1 MKKLESEAKIKLE
14 QDQWKTAWQTIS
26 SNKKK
31 AKITNAFAINTSTDI
46 KPSKTQFPKKVQLGG
61 FLRVLLNK
69 CASPLMKVAVPLAKT
84 CWHH

>member
-1 MKKLESEAKIKLE
+1 M
-14 QDQWKTAWQTIS
+14 
-26 SNKKK
+26 
-31 AKITNAFAINTSTDI
+31 STDI

-69 CASPLMKVAVPLAKT
+69 CASPLMKVAVPLAKI